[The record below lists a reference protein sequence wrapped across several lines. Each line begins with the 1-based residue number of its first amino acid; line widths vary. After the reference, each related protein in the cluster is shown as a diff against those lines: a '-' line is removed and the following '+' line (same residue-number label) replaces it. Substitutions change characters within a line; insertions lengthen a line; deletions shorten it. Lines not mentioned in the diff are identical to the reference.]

1 MSGPQMT
8 SSTHQS
14 GSDKQSPPRHS
25 SLMEATATRLVERL
39 RAAGHEA
46 LFAGGCVRDRL
57 LGKEAHDIDIATSAR
72 PEEIQKLFPRTVAVG
87 AQFGVIVVL
96 EDGGEFQVATFRSDG
111 AYRDG
116 RHPESVAFTN
126 AEGDARRRD
135 FTVNGL
141 FFDPLTR
148 QILDFVGGEADL
160 RAGILRSIG
169 DPHAR
174 FAEDKLR
181 LIRCVR
187 FAASLGFEIEA
198 ETWRALVERAPE
210 ITAVSAE
217 RIRDELVKIFTHPS
231 RVRGFDLLDQSGLL
245 AILLPEVE
253 ALKGCEQPPDFHPE
267 GDVFVHTRLML
278 SLLPERVST
287 PLVFSVLFHDIG
299 KPPTFLIDETGRI
312 RFNGH
317 ESISA
322 SMTEKIFA
330 RLRFSN
336 AETEATVVGVK
347 NHMAFK
353 DVQNMR
359 VATLK
364 RFLARP
370 TIDDELELHRV
381 DCQGSHGLL
390 DNYDFLLRK
399 REEFSNEPLIPPP
412 LITGRDLI
420 AAGLKPGPLF
430 KKLLDS
436 AQALQLEGGLKT
448 REDALAWLR
457 EELARPA

>member
-1 MSGPQMT
+1 
-8 SSTHQS
+8 
-14 GSDKQSPPRHS
+14 
-25 SLMEATATRLVERL
+25 MEATATRLVERL

-198 ETWRALVERAPE
+198 ETWRALLERAPE

-322 SMTEKIFA
+322 SMTEKIFS

-359 VATLK
+359 IATLK

-420 AAGLKPGPLF
+420 AAGLKPGPPF

-448 REDALAWLR
+448 RDDALAWLK

>member
-1 MSGPQMT
+1 
-8 SSTHQS
+8 
-14 GSDKQSPPRHS
+14 
-25 SLMEATATRLVERL
+25 MEATATRLVERL

-141 FFDPLTR
+141 FFDPLTH

-217 RIRDELVKIFTHPS
+217 RIREELIKIFSHPS

-359 VATLK
+359 IATLK

-420 AAGLKPGPLF
+420 AAGLKPAPPF

-448 REDALAWLR
+448 REDALVWLR

>member
-1 MSGPQMT
+1 
-8 SSTHQS
+8 
-14 GSDKQSPPRHS
+14 
-25 SLMEATATRLVERL
+25 MEATATRLVERL

-141 FFDPLTR
+141 FFDPLSR

-210 ITAVSAE
+210 ITAMSAE

-253 ALKGCEQPPDFHPE
+253 SLKGCEQPPDFHPE

-278 SLLPERVST
+278 SLLPEQVST

>member
-1 MSGPQMT
+1 
-8 SSTHQS
+8 
-14 GSDKQSPPRHS
+14 
-25 SLMEATATRLVERL
+25 MESTATRLVERL

-72 PEEIQKLFPRTVAVG
+72 PEEIQNLFPRTVAVG

-141 FFDPLTR
+141 FFDPLTC

-187 FAASLGFEIEA
+187 FAASLGFDIEA
-198 ETWRALVERAPE
+198 ETWRALCKRAPE

-217 RIRDELVKIFTHPS
+217 RIRDELVKIFSHPS

-359 VATLK
+359 IATLK

-420 AAGLKPGPLF
+420 AAGLKPGPHF

-448 REDALAWLR
+448 RDDALAWLK

>member
-1 MSGPQMT
+1 
-8 SSTHQS
+8 
-14 GSDKQSPPRHS
+14 
-25 SLMEATATRLVERL
+25 MEATATRLVERL

-217 RIRDELVKIFTHPS
+217 RIRDELVKIFTQPS

-278 SLLPERVST
+278 SLLPEQVST

-420 AAGLKPGPLF
+420 AAGLKPGPPF

>member
-1 MSGPQMT
+1 
-8 SSTHQS
+8 
-14 GSDKQSPPRHS
+14 
-25 SLMEATATRLVERL
+25 MEATATRLVERL

-253 ALKGCEQPPDFHPE
+253 SLKGCEQPPDFHPE

-278 SLLPERVST
+278 SLLPEQVST

>member
-1 MSGPQMT
+1 
-8 SSTHQS
+8 
-14 GSDKQSPPRHS
+14 
-25 SLMEATATRLVERL
+25 MEATATRLVERL

-217 RIRDELVKIFTHPS
+217 RIREELIKIFTHPS

-420 AAGLKPGPLF
+420 AAGLKPGPPF

-448 REDALAWLR
+448 REDALVWLR

>member
-1 MSGPQMT
+1 
-8 SSTHQS
+8 
-14 GSDKQSPPRHS
+14 
-25 SLMEATATRLVERL
+25 MEATATRLVERL

-160 RAGILRSIG
+160 RTGILRSIG

-187 FAASLGFEIEA
+187 FAASLGFDIEA
-198 ETWRALVERAPE
+198 ETWRALVVRAPE

-217 RIRDELVKIFTHPS
+217 RIRDELVKIFSHPS

-299 KPPTFLIDETGRI
+299 KPPTFLIDEAGRI

-336 AETEATVVGVK
+336 AETESTVVGVK

-420 AAGLKPGPLF
+420 AAGLQPGPPF

-448 REDALAWLR
+448 REDALVWLR

>member
-1 MSGPQMT
+1 
-8 SSTHQS
+8 
-14 GSDKQSPPRHS
+14 
-25 SLMEATATRLVERL
+25 MEATATRLVEHL

-72 PEEIQKLFPRTVAVG
+72 PEEIQNLFPRTVAVG

-141 FFDPLTR
+141 FFDPLTH

-253 ALKGCEQPPDFHPE
+253 SLKGCEQPPDFHPE

-420 AAGLKPGPLF
+420 AAGLQPGPPF

-448 REDALAWLR
+448 RDDALAWLR
-457 EELARPA
+457 EESARPA